1 MSRTYEYR
9 SGLASQISAFIAEKR
24 ACGCKYE
31 KEAKTFQTLDRFLVE
46 QGINTPVLP
55 ELVVEKWI
63 EKRPNEKRKNQK
75 WRLNFT
81 KRFAKYLQLN
91 GYAAYYPELTISSR
105 DDADFSPCIFTS
117 DELARIMKY
126 FETMVPS
133 RQCPT
138 AHLVFPLL
146 FKTLIC
152 CGLRAGE
159 ATRLRVKD
167 VDLINGVLQI
177 WETKHDKPRY
187 VPLSKSLWADYE
199 QYFEEIHA
207 ESSGNNYF
215 FPNPRKSCY
224 HTTTVYNRF
233 RDALWHCGIAHKGR
247 GYGPRVHDLRH
258 TFAVRSMQ
266 KLKKSKSDI
275 VTTLPYLSAYLG
287 HCNMS
292 ATQIYLHLTA
302 ECYPEFIQKQCD
314 YLGDTIPIKEPRL
327 LLNFQQILAIPVKR
341 AERKAINPLT
351 KEAIALILRQPDT
364 STLSGRRDATILC
377 FLYDTAA
384 RVQEICDLRI
394 EDVRLDYPASVKILG
409 KGRKTRVVPIL
420 PATAQNLKKYL
431 TEMHMLAPEKSH
443 LPLFMNRNGQKLTR
457 AGVTYILNKYAKAA
471 SVIDPS
477 IPEKIPPHLMRHTKA
492 MHIYDADNDL
502 VHVRDF
508 LGHSDIKTTDI
519 YARSSLTMKQKAL
532 ERVSDSPVPSM
543 PSWQKSRSTMEW
555 LKSFGSQKA

>member
-46 QGINTPVLP
+46 QGINTSVLP
-55 ELVVEKWI
+55 ESVVEKWI

-91 GYAAYYPELTISSR
+91 GYAAYCPTLTISSR
-105 DDADFSPCIFTS
+105 DDADFSPYIFTS

-126 FETMVPS
+126 FETLAPS
-133 RQCPT
+133 RQCPI
-138 AHLVFPLL
+138 AHIVFPLL
-146 FKTLIC
+146 YKTLIC
-152 CGLRAGE
+152 CGLRVGE
-159 ATRLRVKD
+159 AIRLRVKD

-187 VPLSKSLWADYE
+187 VPLSESLWADYV

-207 ESSGNNYF
+207 ESSGDDYF
-215 FPNPRKSCY
+215 FPNPRKNCY

-287 HCNMS
+287 HCDMS

-314 YLGDTIPIKEPRL
+314 YLGDTIP
-327 LLNFQQILAIPVKR
+327 
-341 AERKAINPLT
+341 T
-351 KEAIALILRQPDT
+351 WEAPNEN
-364 STLSGRRDATILC
+364 C
-377 FLYDTAA
+377 
-384 RVQEICDLRI
+384 
-394 EDVRLDYPASVKILG
+394 
-409 KGRKTRVVPIL
+409 
-420 PATAQNLKKYL
+420 
-431 TEMHMLAPEKSH
+431 
-443 LPLFMNRNGQKLTR
+443 
-457 AGVTYILNKYAKAA
+457 
-471 SVIDPS
+471 
-477 IPEKIPPHLMRHTKA
+477 
-492 MHIYDADNDL
+492 
-502 VHVRDF
+502 
-508 LGHSDIKTTDI
+508 
-519 YARSSLTMKQKAL
+519 
-532 ERVSDSPVPSM
+532 
-543 PSWQKSRSTMEW
+543 
-555 LKSFGSQKA
+555 

>member
-1 MSRTYEYR
+1 MRNYISVVMRYFQNAGITKLEELNSSHVSAYLLTLRGHAKSTVRCELSRLRKFLSYLYLLGYTSENLAPHVPEYR
-9 SGLASQISAFIAEKR
+9 LGQAQSIIKIWESEEINAVLETVNRASPKGKR
-24 ACGCKYE
+24 
-31 KEAKTFQTLDRFLVE
+31 AKTFQTLDRFLVE

-159 ATRLRVKD
+159 ATLLRVKD

-258 TFAVRSMQ
+258 TFHR
-266 KLKKSKSDI
+266 
-275 VTTLPYLSAYLG
+275 
-287 HCNMS
+287 
-292 ATQIYLHLTA
+292 
-302 ECYPEFIQKQCD
+302 
-314 YLGDTIPIKEPRL
+314 
-327 LLNFQQILAIPVKR
+327 
-341 AERKAINPLT
+341 
-351 KEAIALILRQPDT
+351 
-364 STLSGRRDATILC
+364 
-377 FLYDTAA
+377 
-384 RVQEICDLRI
+384 
-394 EDVRLDYPASVKILG
+394 
-409 KGRKTRVVPIL
+409 
-420 PATAQNLKKYL
+420 
-431 TEMHMLAPEKSH
+431 
-443 LPLFMNRNGQKLTR
+443 
-457 AGVTYILNKYAKAA
+457 
-471 SVIDPS
+471 
-477 IPEKIPPHLMRHTKA
+477 
-492 MHIYDADNDL
+492 
-502 VHVRDF
+502 
-508 LGHSDIKTTDI
+508 
-519 YARSSLTMKQKAL
+519 
-532 ERVSDSPVPSM
+532 
-543 PSWQKSRSTMEW
+543 
-555 LKSFGSQKA
+555 

>member
-302 ECYPEFIQKQCD
+302 ECYFD
-314 YLGDTIPIKEPRL
+314 
-327 LLNFQQILAIPVKR
+327 F
-341 AERKAINPLT
+341 
-351 KEAIALILRQPDT
+351 EAY
-364 STLSGRRDATILC
+364 GRDARINDGGHFAPGGYVFNNGSSFVERYHGMEDIPPEHRIFAYPKLNIREQM
-377 FLYDTAA
+377 AA
-384 RVQEICDLRI
+384 YQEVIDRSALN
-394 EDVRLDYPASVKILG
+394 EEKQRLPAS
-409 KGRKTRVVPIL
+409 REDR
-420 PATAQNLKKYL
+420 
-431 TEMHMLAPEKSH
+431 
-443 LPLFMNRNGQKLTR
+443 
-457 AGVTYILNKYAKAA
+457 
-471 SVIDPS
+471 
-477 IPEKIPPHLMRHTKA
+477 
-492 MHIYDADNDL
+492 
-502 VHVRDF
+502 
-508 LGHSDIKTTDI
+508 
-519 YARSSLTMKQKAL
+519 
-532 ERVSDSPVPSM
+532 
-543 PSWQKSRSTMEW
+543 
-555 LKSFGSQKA
+555 

>member
-46 QGINTPVLP
+46 QGINTPVLS

-247 GYGPRVHDLRH
+247 GYGPRVHDLR
-258 TFAVRSMQ
+258 Q
-266 KLKKSKSDI
+266 
-275 VTTLPYLSAYLG
+275 
-287 HCNMS
+287 
-292 ATQIYLHLTA
+292 
-302 ECYPEFIQKQCD
+302 
-314 YLGDTIPIKEPRL
+314 
-327 LLNFQQILAIPVKR
+327 
-341 AERKAINPLT
+341 
-351 KEAIALILRQPDT
+351 
-364 STLSGRRDATILC
+364 
-377 FLYDTAA
+377 
-384 RVQEICDLRI
+384 
-394 EDVRLDYPASVKILG
+394 
-409 KGRKTRVVPIL
+409 
-420 PATAQNLKKYL
+420 
-431 TEMHMLAPEKSH
+431 
-443 LPLFMNRNGQKLTR
+443 
-457 AGVTYILNKYAKAA
+457 
-471 SVIDPS
+471 
-477 IPEKIPPHLMRHTKA
+477 
-492 MHIYDADNDL
+492 
-502 VHVRDF
+502 
-508 LGHSDIKTTDI
+508 
-519 YARSSLTMKQKAL
+519 
-532 ERVSDSPVPSM
+532 
-543 PSWQKSRSTMEW
+543 
-555 LKSFGSQKA
+555 

>member
-1 MSRTYEYR
+1 M
-9 SGLASQISAFIAEKR
+9 
-24 ACGCKYE
+24 
-31 KEAKTFQTLDRFLVE
+31 
-46 QGINTPVLP
+46 
-55 ELVVEKWI
+55 
-63 EKRPNEKRKNQK
+63 
-75 WRLNFT
+75 
-81 KRFAKYLQLN
+81 N

-105 DDADFSPCIFTS
+105 DDADFSPCILTS

-159 ATRLRVKD
+159 ATLLRVKD

-314 YLGDTIPIKEPRL
+314 YLGDTIP
-327 LLNFQQILAIPVKR
+327 
-341 AERKAINPLT
+341 T
-351 KEAIALILRQPDT
+351 WEAPNEN
-364 STLSGRRDATILC
+364 C
-377 FLYDTAA
+377 
-384 RVQEICDLRI
+384 
-394 EDVRLDYPASVKILG
+394 
-409 KGRKTRVVPIL
+409 
-420 PATAQNLKKYL
+420 
-431 TEMHMLAPEKSH
+431 
-443 LPLFMNRNGQKLTR
+443 
-457 AGVTYILNKYAKAA
+457 
-471 SVIDPS
+471 
-477 IPEKIPPHLMRHTKA
+477 
-492 MHIYDADNDL
+492 
-502 VHVRDF
+502 
-508 LGHSDIKTTDI
+508 
-519 YARSSLTMKQKAL
+519 
-532 ERVSDSPVPSM
+532 
-543 PSWQKSRSTMEW
+543 
-555 LKSFGSQKA
+555 

>member
-1 MSRTYEYR
+1 M
-9 SGLASQISAFIAEKR
+9 
-24 ACGCKYE
+24 
-31 KEAKTFQTLDRFLVE
+31 
-46 QGINTPVLP
+46 LP

-215 FPNPRKSCY
+215 FPNPRK
-224 HTTTVYNRF
+224 
-233 RDALWHCGIAHKGR
+233 A
-247 GYGPRVHDLRH
+247 
-258 TFAVRSMQ
+258 
-266 KLKKSKSDI
+266 
-275 VTTLPYLSAYLG
+275 
-287 HCNMS
+287 
-292 ATQIYLHLTA
+292 
-302 ECYPEFIQKQCD
+302 
-314 YLGDTIPIKEPRL
+314 
-327 LLNFQQILAIPVKR
+327 
-341 AERKAINPLT
+341 
-351 KEAIALILRQPDT
+351 
-364 STLSGRRDATILC
+364 ATIQPQSTTG
-377 FLYDTAA
+377 FGMRYGI
-384 RVQEICDLRI
+384 VELRI
-394 EDVRLDYPASVKILG
+394 KDVDTVRGFMTFVIP
-409 KGRKTRVVPIL
+409 L
-420 PATAQNLKKYL
+420 PFVLC
-431 TEMHMLAPEKSH
+431 KS
-443 LPLFMNRNGQKLTR
+443 
-457 AGVTYILNKYAKAA
+457 
-471 SVIDPS
+471 
-477 IPEKIPPHLMRHTKA
+477 
-492 MHIYDADNDL
+492 
-502 VHVRDF
+502 
-508 LGHSDIKTTDI
+508 
-519 YARSSLTMKQKAL
+519 
-532 ERVSDSPVPSM
+532 
-543 PSWQKSRSTMEW
+543 
-555 LKSFGSQKA
+555 